1 MRIRWKSIAILV
13 CLSLSLWACKGVPQQ
28 QVTPPTSV
36 ASPTPSVSQN
46 TKPAQKVVALS
57 PIAADLLARLDAT
70 KLVGIP
76 SGGLLEKDAKFANI
90 PRIGLGQ
97 QPNLEKLVELKPDLV
112 VGAEEV
118 QGALLDKI
126 EQLGILTL
134 PYRLEAWNDLAD
146 LTEALADSIAAD
158 PKPLLDRYSTL
169 VSPLPAPSPS
179 VLVLAS
185 PQPILAPNKKSWAG
199 DLLAQFQVNNVA
211 ADLQGQSL
219 FSGYI
224 TLSPEK
230 VLEVDPDVILV
241 INTPG
246 QDNAIAE
253 FKALSFWTQLKAVK
267 GDRVYEFDYYGL
279 INPGS
284 VEKIEEACARL
295 KQVLS
300 RSLSDPK

>member
-13 CLSLSLWACKGVPQQ
+13 CLSLSLWACTGVPQQ
-28 QVTPPTSV
+28 QATSPTPTPT
-36 ASPTPSVSQN
+36 ASPTQATPPN
-46 TKPAQKVVALS
+46 TNPAQKVVALS
-57 PIAADLLARLDAT
+57 PIAADLLQRLDAT
-70 KLVGIP
+70 KLAGIP

-118 QGALLDKI
+118 QGALLEKI

-146 LTEALADSIAAD
+146 LTEALADVIGAN
-158 PKPLLDRYSTL
+158 PKPLLDRYNTL
-169 VSPLPAPSPS
+169 ISPLPAPSPS

-185 PQPILAPNKKSWAG
+185 PQPILAPNKTSWAG

-211 ADLQGQSL
+211 AELQGKSL

-230 VLEVDPDVILV
+230 VLEANPDAILV

-246 QDNAIAE
+246 QDNAIEE
-253 FKALSFWTQLKAVK
+253 FKTLSFWNQLKAVK

-284 VEKIEEACARL
+284 LDKIEEACTRL
-295 KQVLS
+295 KQILS
-300 RSLSDPK
+300 RST